1 MNQELTLTNLSND
14 DLRILISSTLKDDIP
29 KILREHIPDV
39 RPINDEIMN
48 SVQAAKF
55 IGVSRVTLAKWIA
68 EESVP
73 FKRMGSRLLFSKRQ
87 LLEWI
92 HKEDRDISIKRR
104 SI

>member
-1 MNQELTLTNLSND
+1 MEKYILLTFDQE
-14 DLRILISSTLKDDIP
+14 DLRSVVEEVVQGQLKELLKDVASQLDTI
-29 KILREHIPDV
+29 EDQV
-39 RPINDEIMN
+39 FN
-48 SVQAAKF
+48 SVEAARF
-55 IGVSRVTLAKWIA
+55 LGVSRVTLAKWI
-68 EESVP
+68 EKESVP